1 MTHKEF
7 LKKADLPAWAS
18 HKRNLSNRLSRKE
31 LDCYARRGAADCGE
45 YRRLSSIRSAALV
58 PRRLPGP
65 MMAMARRHKAA
76 EYDPANHCHK
86 NEPKLRVNSS
96 IDSHVVL
103 HGRPW
108 V

>member
-1 MTHKEF
+1 
-7 LKKADLPAWAS
+7 
-18 HKRNLSNRLSRKE
+18 
-31 LDCYARRGAADCGE
+31 
-45 YRRLSSIRSAALV
+45 
-58 PRRLPGP
+58 